1 MASYQ
6 CPMCGR
12 NMDRNLIL
20 FLDHTNQHVIDQIKK
35 KYPEWVAEDGICK
48 PCADYYT
55 LQLQGELSELN
66 IGPDERRKRF
76 VMGIA
81 MLALSAILAL
91 ILMLNHS
98 AHSWRL
104 LLFLPFFLGMLGLI
118 QDREK
123 TCVLLAELGVQNMDS
138 GEKKI
143 DEITIANE
151 LKKRG
156 RKILAKSVF
165 SAALV
170 TAVLFLFP

>member
-1 MASYQ
+1 MTTYQ

-12 NMDRNLIL
+12 SMDRNLIL

-66 IGPDERRKRF
+66 IGPGERRKRF
-76 VMGIA
+76 VLGIA
-81 MLALSAILAL
+81 MLSLSGILAL
-91 ILMLNHS
+91 VFVTNHF
-98 AHSWRL
+98 AHSGRL
-104 LLFLPFFLGMLGLI
+104 ILLFPIFFGMLGLI

-123 TCVLLAELGVQNMDS
+123 VCVLLAELGIQNIGT
-138 GEKKI
+138 GERKVA
-143 DEITIANE
+143 DAVVANT
-151 LKKRG
+151 LKTRG
-156 RKILAKSVF
+156 RKILLKSAL

-170 TAVLFLFP
+170 TAVLLLLP